1 MKPVKKQNKCRNRN
15 RILDIAMT
23 VFLDKLY
30 SLLIEN
36 TEALYIALH
45 FLGMS

>member
-1 MKPVKKQNKCRNRN
+1 
-15 RILDIAMT
+15 MT
-23 VFLDKLY
+23 VYLDKLY

-45 FLGMS
+45 FLGMSLIPSHVIVISGEL